1 MVRRRRDG
9 PLALHATFTLT
20 ELSMMEVT
28 SNTIAFASGKGG
40 VGKSVVTV
48 NLAEA
53 LARKGHSVALI
64 DADLGQSDS
73 HILLNESPATT
84 VLDTVHDGSSH
95 QRALHETEAGITL
108 AQAAARPHK
117 RDRPGGEALYEAM
130 DELLSHL
137 RDGHDYILID
147 GPSGTRGPVRWALD
161 RADLGALVLVGE
173 ATAVAD
179 AYRLVKMLWTADPD
193 YPLGLVV
200 NYADDETDAHSIAER
215 FEAITT
221 RFLDQSPSMLGWV
234 PFAHSV
240 RQSVS
245 EQTPIVRTEG
255 PVQNAFSGLAHA
267 VVHRQYEPAQAL
279 PY

>member
-1 MVRRRRDG
+1 
-9 PLALHATFTLT
+9 
-20 ELSMMEVT
+20 MMEVT
-28 SNTIAFASGKGG
+28 SNTIAFAGGKGG

-73 HILLNESPATT
+73 HILLNEAPATT

-95 QRALHETEAGITL
+95 QRALHETEAGISL
-108 AQAAARPHK
+108 VQAAARPHK
-117 RDRPGGEALYEAM
+117 RDRPGGDALYEAM

-137 RDGHDYILID
+137 RDEHDYILID
-147 GPSGTRGPVRWALD
+147 GPSGTRGPVRWSLD

-193 YPLGLVV
+193 YPLGVVV

-215 FEAITT
+215 FDAITT

-234 PFAHSV
+234 PFAQSV

-245 EQTPIVRTEG
+245 NQTPITRTEG
-255 PVQNAFSGLAHA
+255 PVREAFTEIART
-267 VVHRQYEPAQAL
+267 VVRRQYTPAPAL
-279 PY
+279 P